1 MILLNRGQK
10 ARINKKAKGLGMK
23 HIVFFLI
30 VNVLALASSAEV
42 RTYGKGVSDNA
53 QAIRI
58 SELNANPSSF
68 VDRRVKV
75 VGLVDDICP
84 MMGCWV
90 DILETQSSKTIRLKV
105 EDGVIVFPAE
115 ARGEKI
121 VAEGTLREY
130 VLSKEQTISW
140 LKHEAVERG
149 LPYDESVDPEPMTF
163 YQIEGTGAVVGQ
175 LNKPH

>member
-1 MILLNRGQK
+1 
-10 ARINKKAKGLGMK
+10 MK
-23 HIVFFLI
+23 QIIFFLVI
-30 VNVLALASSAEV
+30 SVLALTSSAAV
-42 RTYGKGVSDNA
+42 KTYGNGVSDHA
-53 QAIRI
+53 QPIRI
-58 SELNANPSSF
+58 SELNANPNSY
-68 VDRRVKV
+68 VDQRVKV

-90 DILETQSSKTIRLKV
+90 DILEKQSSKTIRLKV
-105 EDGVIVFPAE
+105 QDGVIVFPAE

-149 LPYDESVDPEPMTF
+149 LPYDESLDPEPMTF
-163 YQIEGTGAVVGQ
+163 YQIEGTGAIVGQ
-175 LNKPH
+175 LN

>member
-1 MILLNRGQK
+1 MRNTI
-10 ARINKKAKGLGMK
+10 
-23 HIVFFLI
+23 FFLI
-30 VNVLALASSAEV
+30 IHILALTSSAEV
-42 RTYGKGVSDNA
+42 KTYGNGVSDQA
-53 QAIRI
+53 QPIRI
-58 SELNANPSSF
+58 SELNANPGSY

-75 VGLVDDICP
+75 IGLVDDICP

-90 DILETQSSKTIRLKV
+90 DILEKQSSKTIRLKV
-105 EDGVIVFPAE
+105 QDGVIVFPAE

-130 VLSKEQTISW
+130 ILSKDQTISW

-149 LPYDESVDPEPMTF
+149 LPYDESLDPEPMTF

-175 LNKPH
+175 LN